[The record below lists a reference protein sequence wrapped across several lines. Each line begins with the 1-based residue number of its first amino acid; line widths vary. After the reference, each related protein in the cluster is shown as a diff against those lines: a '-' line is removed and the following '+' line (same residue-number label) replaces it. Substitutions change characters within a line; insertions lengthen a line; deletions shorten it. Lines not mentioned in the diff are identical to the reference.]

1 MISRLMNRVAAVPLY
16 LLSALAVIFIAV
28 LTLMPMPVSDA
39 ESWFPHSD
47 KVVHFL
53 LFGGLSVVLC
63 FDFGRRAR
71 HLTSWIIICAIAVS
85 VVYGAL
91 VEVLQGFMGC
101 GRAADVADWWADIA
115 GAVVCAIVFYSLVCT
130 MVKRYVFSFE
140 PICNRKSIPADLQ
153 RLYENSFPVEERRPW
168 NDICNRIED
177 GTGNYNIRAI
187 IYCGKFAGFISWWNL
202 PQAVYIEHFA
212 VCPTM
217 RGRGIG
223 LRAMTAFVEE
233 QQCPV
238 ILEVEPAG
246 SNAMAD
252 RRIGFYNR
260 CGFISHPEFDYMQPP
275 YSQSLPSVPLMLM
288 TIGADISLADA
299 AESIRTEVYG
309 VKKWD

>member
-16 LLSALAVIFIAV
+16 LLSAVAVIFIAV
-28 LTLMPMPVSDA
+28 LTLMPMPATDV
-39 ESWFPHSD
+39 EPWFAHSD

-53 LFGGLSVVLC
+53 LFGGLSTVLC
-63 FDFGRRAR
+63 FDFGRKAGSITWR
-71 HLTSWIIICAIAVS
+71 IVVCAMVIS
-85 VVYGAL
+85 VAYGAL
-91 VEVLQGFMGC
+91 VEALQGAMGC
-101 GRAADVADWWADIA
+101 GRSADMADWWADVV
-115 GAVVCAIVFYSLVCT
+115 GAAVCTIVFYPLVRT
-130 MVKRYVFSFE
+130 LVRRYVFSFE
-140 PICNRKSIPADLQ
+140 PICNRKSMPAGLQ
-153 RLYENSFPVEERRPW
+153 RLYETSFPVEERRPW
-168 NDICNRIED
+168 NDICKRIDD

-202 PQAVYIEHFA
+202 SQAVYIEHFA
-212 VCPTM
+212 VCPGM

-223 LRAMTAFVEE
+223 LRAMTSFVEE
-233 QQCPV
+233 QQRSV

-275 YSQSLPSVPLMLM
+275 YSPSLPSVPLMLM

-309 VKKWD
+309 VKNWD